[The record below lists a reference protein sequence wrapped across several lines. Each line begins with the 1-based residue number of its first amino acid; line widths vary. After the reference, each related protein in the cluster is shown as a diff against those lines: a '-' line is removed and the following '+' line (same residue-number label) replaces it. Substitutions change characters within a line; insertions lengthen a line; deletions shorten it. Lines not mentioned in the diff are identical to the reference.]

1 MSIALASAW
10 HPRGELSRFKNL
22 ITELEQVYVGM
33 VISLPPEADTE
44 VVRALQGVGHLQVV
58 ITPFWSGGR
67 HLALEKALETSATHL
82 HYVDFD
88 RLVRWVETRP
98 EEWRQT
104 VAAIQEVDCLVVGR
118 TEAAYRSHPQA
129 LYQTEAISNLV
140 TSYLVGKPLDVSA
153 GCKGFS
159 RRAAEVLM
167 ANCTPG
173 KAFGTDAEWLVLL
186 KRAGFEIDTL
196 AVDGLDW
203 ESADRFLERA
213 ADPQDQLQAAEVY
226 DADPQ
231 NWFKRVR
238 VAMEIIQSGLE
249 AEERYLESTR

>member
-1 MSIALASAW
+1 
-10 HPRGELSRFKNL
+10 
-22 ITELEQVYVGM
+22 
-33 VISLPPEADTE
+33 
-44 VVRALQGVGHLQVV
+44 
-58 ITPFWSGGR
+58 
-67 HLALEKALETSATHL
+67 
-82 HYVDFD
+82 
-88 RLVRWVETRP
+88 
-98 EEWRQT
+98 
-104 VAAIQEVDCLVVGR
+104 
-118 TEAAYRSHPQA
+118 
-129 LYQTEAISNLV
+129 
-140 TSYLVGKPLDVSA
+140 
-153 GCKGFS
+153 
-159 RRAAEVLM
+159 M